1 MLLKQRESAWSVHGL
16 RTRYFPKSR
25 IGHGL
30 VSLAPWL
37 NLVLLLFMFLMLDRR
52 IVLQPGV
59 VVELPEAPF
68 TQGTHIGLVAVI
80 LSVNNPDGNG
90 RQEIVFVDDERFL
103 VGQPE
108 QMEGLRRAL
117 ASRRRQHPDA
127 VLVLEA
133 DHAVPHGVVM
143 RVVSMASEVG
153 IRKVNVAAR
162 PRG

>member
-37 NLVLLLFMFLMLDRR
+37 NLVLLLFLFLMLDKR

-59 VVELPEAPF
+59 VVDLPEAPF

-80 LSVNNPDGNG
+80 LSVSAPDGSG
-90 RQEIVFVDDERFL
+90 RQELVFVDDERFL
-103 VGQPE
+103 VSE
-108 QMEGLRRAL
+108 QEQVESLRRAL
-117 ASRRRQHPDA
+117 ALRRRQHPDA
-127 VLVLEA
+127 ALVLEA
-133 DHAVPHGVVM
+133 DRAVPHGVVM
-143 RVVSMASEVG
+143 RVLRIANEVG
-153 IRKVNVAAR
+153 IRRINVAAR